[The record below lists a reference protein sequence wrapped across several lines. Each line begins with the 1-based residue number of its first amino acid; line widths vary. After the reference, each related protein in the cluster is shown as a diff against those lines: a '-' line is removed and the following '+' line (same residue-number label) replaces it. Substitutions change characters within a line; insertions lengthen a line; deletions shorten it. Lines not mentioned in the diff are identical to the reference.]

1 VTLVLQAVDMRG
13 PSRWRWLLTDEESGQ
28 PLADHQVVLE
38 VDAARLRAFGGV
50 SGHVRSYAAPD
61 RRAEDEA
68 RPVAELGAWRA
79 RYCSASG
86 SARRS

>member
-38 VDAARLRAFGGV
+38 VDAARLRAFGG
-50 SGHVRSYAAPD
+50 GPGMCGRM
-61 RRAEDEA
+61 RR
-68 RPVAELGAWRA
+68 RTG
-79 RYCSASG
+79 G
-86 SARRS
+86 SSRCR